1 MGIHANA
8 KLGPAGRRELVRLIR
23 EGSTERQAAACLSV
37 APATAHRW
45 SVREQRASEAE
56 RASGVWALDASSR
69 PHRSPTRPGQRSRLG
84 FARFAATPAGVRG

>member
-23 EGSTERQAAACLSV
+23 EGATERQAAACLSV

-45 SVREQRASEAE
+45 SVRERQASDCD
-56 RASGVWALDASSR
+56 RASGVWAMDASSR
-69 PHRSPTRPGQRSRLG
+69 PHRSPRQTGPEIE
-84 FARFAATPAGVRG
+84 ARVCEVRRHTGWARG